1 VNPRCVEAVLSGQC
15 LDSTYLNDVNIK
27 SLHCS
32 DLILWVT
39 AMRESGTDLALARP
53 YHHGDLS
60 RALVEAGRRILERE
74 GPTGL
79 SLRAVAREAGV
90 SPAAPYH
97 HFKDKCELLDAV
109 SKQGWME
116 LGAAVARARSK
127 AHDPRQALSSIGVA
141 YVCFA
146 RENPALYRIMYKSAC
161 DRETMGD
168 HPKEADSGWG
178 HVRAALI
185 EAGADPADE
194 RELELATIAAWCAAH
209 GVAEMA
215 GFKEFEG
222 VKAALGGEEPFVRA
236 VLDHL
241 GIYAR
246 QARARAPA

>member
-1 VNPRCVEAVLSGQC
+1 MSEAAS
-15 LDSTYLNDVNIK
+15 
-27 SLHCS
+27 
-32 DLILWVT
+32 
-39 AMRESGTDLALARP
+39 LARP

-74 GPTGL
+74 GPTAL

-116 LGAAVARARSK
+116 LGAAVSRARAK
-127 AHDPRQALSSIGVA
+127 APGPREALSEIGVA

-168 HPKEADSGWG
+168 HAKDADSGWG
-178 HVRAALI
+178 QVRDALV
-185 EAGADPADE
+185 EAGADPDDS

-222 VKAALGGEEPFVRA
+222 LKTAIGGEENFVRA

-246 QARARAPA
+246 HKRVPATP